1 MWMARMRLF
10 RRSGRPVKLAAA
22 MTNVVQLRPGVG
34 SGDQS
39 VTMTAARDATAL
51 VGLLAGMIERIESA
65 GAQIAVLDRPP
76 FQIERTIQALLD
88 ATTALEQAADALL
101 DGDEDR

>member
-1 MWMARMRLF
+1 MRLY
-10 RRSGRPVKLAAA
+10 RCSGRPVKLAAA

-39 VTMTAARDATAL
+39 MTMTAARDATAL
-51 VGLLAGMIERIESA
+51 VGLLSGMIERIESA
-65 GAQIAVLDRPP
+65 GAQIVVLDRPP
-76 FQIERTIQALLD
+76 LQIERTIQALLD
-88 ATTALEQAADALL
+88 ATTALEQAVDALL

>member
-1 MWMARMRLF
+1 MRLY
-10 RRSGRPVKLAAA
+10 RCSGRPVKLAAA

-39 VTMTAARDATAL
+39 VTMTPARDATAL
-51 VGLLAGMIERIESA
+51 AGLLAGMIERIESA
-65 GAQIAVLDRPP
+65 GAQIVVLDRPP

-88 ATTALEQAADALL
+88 ATTALEQATDALL